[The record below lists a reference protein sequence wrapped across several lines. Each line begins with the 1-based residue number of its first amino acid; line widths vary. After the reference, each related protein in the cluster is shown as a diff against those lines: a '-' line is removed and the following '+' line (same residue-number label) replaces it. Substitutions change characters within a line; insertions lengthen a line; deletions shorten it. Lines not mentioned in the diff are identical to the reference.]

1 MLRQIHNQPLPF
13 SGHGAHNEIAQ
24 MVQKA
29 ESFNKM
35 MSFYD
40 STVEKYASQPMEVLS
55 LQQML
60 QFGTRSTD
68 TDRVLKSA
76 RYAQREIPK
85 RLARRLLD
93 LQLLPFIVVT
103 NPHIKKV
110 YNSYITSFETI
121 RSFPLVT
128 TLEENN
134 AFCAVL
140 RQQLDLLAPMLDSLS
155 AGLRECMR
163 KELVGEY
170 LRLDSF
176 FDNMLRS
183 RISRRVIAEQHLQ
196 MNNPRPGFVGTISTH
211 LDVAD
216 AIEFA
221 AQKTQQVCIETFG
234 YCPDVVVT
242 GDKTAT
248 LSYVPAHLDYMLYEL
263 LKNAMR
269 WAAVVVGS
277 LATLSEPA
285 LPQSII
291 RTSECTAIR
300 ATVESREGSR
310 GGVPLGPYTGPL
322 QHKLPPV
329 VVRICAGP
337 TELTI
342 KVCDQGGGIP
352 DAIIDKVWSYGF
364 TTVTD
369 QSPLVTGTA
378 NGNPAH
384 KAATAV
390 AGAAANGASSD
401 GAAIQTPF
409 IAPVLPT
416 APTFG
421 VMQAGGDTNGSRFR
435 LAGLGFGLPLSR
447 LYARYFKGDLSLHS
461 IPGCGT
467 DAYLTLQK
475 LDAQEW
481 QERVDE
487 PTPSPCPTQRV
498 IV

>member
-1 MLRQIHNQPLPF
+1 
-13 SGHGAHNEIAQ
+13 

-263 LKNAMR
+263 LKNAMS
-269 WAAVVVGS
+269 GS
-277 LATLSEPA
+277 VTRRCCPSRLTGLCVQAP
-285 LPQSII
+285 PDH
-291 RTSECTAIR
+291 R

-369 QSPLVTGTA
+369 QSPLVTGA
-378 NGNPAH
+378 MSSGAMCSGGGV
-384 KAATAV
+384 AV
-390 AGAAANGASSD
+390 
-401 GAAIQTPF
+401 
-409 IAPVLPT
+409 
-416 APTFG
+416 G
-421 VMQAGGDTNGSRFR
+421 V
-435 LAGLGFGLPLSR
+435 
-447 LYARYFKGDLSLHS
+447 
-461 IPGCGT
+461 
-467 DAYLTLQK
+467 
-475 LDAQEW
+475 
-481 QERVDE
+481 
-487 PTPSPCPTQRV
+487 
-498 IV
+498 